1 MIRNC
6 FIYLL
11 LSISCLTSCVADEE
25 ATTGSLHGTIKDSEN
40 GNLLKGCLVVI
51 SPTGKS
57 ITTGD
62 DGSFSFDNLAAG
74 VFSIDV
80 SKNDYEPA
88 KKEVTIVA
96 GQPNKAD
103 MQLTKQMPKL
113 SVNKINLDFSDSETE
128 LPIEIRNDGKST
140 LKWEISTGTKWIK
153 INPTSG
159 TSTKDIASVLISVD
173 RTGLSKG
180 DYNGSINITSNGG
193 TATIKVNM
201 SIKGAVLKVTPS
213 TLDFGEIETSK
224 ELFISNETEIGSITY
239 SIQPSVNWIILSSNE
254 GTVDT
259 NTDKIKVL
267 VNRDGL
273 ATNDYNEKLT
283 INTKD
288 GRKEISVIVK
298 QIERTVAKVGIGSS
312 FSDITET
319 SFSIKGTILSTGGH
333 EISSYGHC
341 WSEHDTPTIEND
353 NKNNFGNSTE
363 IREFTSNISGLD
375 AGKTYYVRAYAVN
388 NKGTVYSEQRNI
400 TMPYIKKPI
409 VKTQGATD
417 IGKDVATLNG
427 NITDN
432 GGDKIIE
439 CGFYYGTSENTE
451 IKKSLGDNSLSAL
464 KLVLTNLKESTTY
477 YYKAYA
483 TNSKGTAYGEVM
495 SFKTLSENA
504 LTVETKS
511 ATDITTKSATL
522 NGTVL
527 DRGSSNITEYG
538 FYYGTNEN
546 TTNKKK
552 LENSMDELKLNLTEL
567 AEGTTYYYKAY
578 ATNSKGTSYG
588 EVLNFTTLP
597 NIEFSNVSVSN
608 ITPTTASV
616 VYSISLAGKTITETG
631 VEYSTQSNFNN
642 AVQSIGSIVHG
653 TVSIELSSL
662 SENTQY
668 YIRPY
673 TILNSSY
680 KTVGNRVSF
689 GTKAYL
695 RIPPTKPIISNISGN
710 SATATSTVTIDPYDE
725 IIEAGMECS
734 KDYYWENSSGYKL
747 FTGTVQSDGTLKVDV
762 TNLHQDFSYNA
773 AFIRAYVITKNVGKL
788 TSPHNY
794 FVFSFY
800 VIGPL
805 TSSVIIAL
813 PLMFCCLYK
822 KKWGYCLL
830 LILDNKK
837 EKRHK
842 YFYSFYHFNRRIIL

>member
-1 MIRNC
+1 M
-6 FIYLL
+6 

-747 FTGTVQSDGTLKVDV
+747 FTERYKVMV
-762 TNLHQDFSYNA
+762 H
-773 AFIRAYVITKNVGKL
+773 
-788 TSPHNY
+788 
-794 FVFSFY
+794 
-800 VIGPL
+800 
-805 TSSVIIAL
+805 
-813 PLMFCCLYK
+813 
-822 KKWGYCLL
+822 
-830 LILDNKK
+830 
-837 EKRHK
+837 
-842 YFYSFYHFNRRIIL
+842 

>member
-1 MIRNC
+1 M
-6 FIYLL
+6 

-710 SATATSTVTIDPYDE
+710 SATATSTVIIDPYDE

-794 FVFSFY
+794 FEF
-800 VIGPL
+800 
-805 TSSVIIAL
+805 
-813 PLMFCCLYK
+813 K
-822 KKWGYCLL
+822 
-830 LILDNKK
+830 
-837 EKRHK
+837 
-842 YFYSFYHFNRRIIL
+842 

>member
-1 MIRNC
+1 M
-6 FIYLL
+6 

-616 VYSISLAGKTITETG
+616 FYSISLAGKTITETG

-794 FVFSFY
+794 FEF
-800 VIGPL
+800 
-805 TSSVIIAL
+805 
-813 PLMFCCLYK
+813 K
-822 KKWGYCLL
+822 
-830 LILDNKK
+830 
-837 EKRHK
+837 
-842 YFYSFYHFNRRIIL
+842 

>member
-1 MIRNC
+1 
-6 FIYLL
+6 
-11 LSISCLTSCVADEE
+11 
-25 ATTGSLHGTIKDSEN
+25 
-40 GNLLKGCLVVI
+40 
-51 SPTGKS
+51 
-57 ITTGD
+57 
-62 DGSFSFDNLAAG
+62 
-74 VFSIDV
+74 
-80 SKNDYEPA
+80 
-88 KKEVTIVA
+88 
-96 GQPNKAD
+96 
-103 MQLTKQMPKL
+103 MQLTKEMPKL
-113 SVNKINLDFSDSETE
+113 LVNKTILDFSDSETE
-128 LPIEIRNDGKST
+128 LPIEISNGGKST

-153 INPTSG
+153 INPTTGS
-159 TSTKDIASVLISVD
+159 TTKDIASVLISVD

-319 SFSIKGTILSTGGH
+319 SFSIKGIILSTGGH

-388 NKGTVYSEQRNI
+388 SKGTVYSEQRNI

-578 ATNSKGTSYG
+578 ATNSKGTAYG

-597 NIEFSNVSVSN
+597 NIEFSNVSVLN

-794 FVFSFY
+794 FEF
-800 VIGPL
+800 
-805 TSSVIIAL
+805 
-813 PLMFCCLYK
+813 K
-822 KKWGYCLL
+822 
-830 LILDNKK
+830 
-837 EKRHK
+837 
-842 YFYSFYHFNRRIIL
+842 

>member
-1 MIRNC
+1 M
-6 FIYLL
+6 

-153 INPTSG
+153 INPTFG

-319 SFSIKGTILSTGGH
+319 SFSIKGIILSTGGH

-794 FVFSFY
+794 FEF
-800 VIGPL
+800 
-805 TSSVIIAL
+805 
-813 PLMFCCLYK
+813 K
-822 KKWGYCLL
+822 
-830 LILDNKK
+830 
-837 EKRHK
+837 
-842 YFYSFYHFNRRIIL
+842 

>member
-1 MIRNC
+1 M
-6 FIYLL
+6 

-319 SFSIKGTILSTGGH
+319 SFSIKGIILSTGGH

-642 AVQSIGSIVHG
+642 AIQSIGSIVHG

-794 FVFSFY
+794 FEF
-800 VIGPL
+800 
-805 TSSVIIAL
+805 
-813 PLMFCCLYK
+813 K
-822 KKWGYCLL
+822 
-830 LILDNKK
+830 
-837 EKRHK
+837 
-842 YFYSFYHFNRRIIL
+842 

>member
-794 FVFSFY
+794 FEF
-800 VIGPL
+800 
-805 TSSVIIAL
+805 
-813 PLMFCCLYK
+813 K
-822 KKWGYCLL
+822 
-830 LILDNKK
+830 
-837 EKRHK
+837 
-842 YFYSFYHFNRRIIL
+842 

>member
-1 MIRNC
+1 M
-6 FIYLL
+6 

-673 TILNSSY
+673 TILNSSS

-794 FVFSFY
+794 FEF
-800 VIGPL
+800 
-805 TSSVIIAL
+805 
-813 PLMFCCLYK
+813 K
-822 KKWGYCLL
+822 
-830 LILDNKK
+830 
-837 EKRHK
+837 
-842 YFYSFYHFNRRIIL
+842 

>member
-1 MIRNC
+1 M
-6 FIYLL
+6 

-40 GNLLKGCLVVI
+40 GNLLKECLVVI

-288 GRKEISVIVK
+288 GRKEISIIVK
-298 QIERTVAKVGIGSS
+298 QIERTVAKVGIDSS

-794 FVFSFY
+794 FEF
-800 VIGPL
+800 
-805 TSSVIIAL
+805 
-813 PLMFCCLYK
+813 K
-822 KKWGYCLL
+822 
-830 LILDNKK
+830 
-837 EKRHK
+837 
-842 YFYSFYHFNRRIIL
+842 

>member
-6 FIYLL
+6 FVYLL
-11 LSISCLTSCVADEE
+11 PLILCLVSCVANEE
-25 ATTGSLHGTIKDSEN
+25 ATTGSLYGTIKDSEN

-62 DGSFSFDNLAAG
+62 DGSFSFDNLSAG
-74 VFSIDV
+74 VFSINV
-80 SKNDYEPA
+80 SKNDYESA

-96 GQPNKAD
+96 GERSNAD
-103 MQLTKQMPKL
+103 MQLTKEMPTL
-113 SVNKINLDFSDSETE
+113 LVNKTNLDFSDIETE
-128 LPIEIRNDGKST
+128 LPIEISNGGKST

-153 INPTSG
+153 VNPTTGS
-159 TSTKDIASVLISVD
+159 TTKDIASVLISVD

-224 ELFISNETEIGSITY
+224 ELFISNETEIGSIAY

-254 GTVDT
+254 GTVDA

-288 GRKEISVIVK
+288 GRKEIPVIVK

-353 NKNNFGNSTE
+353 NKNNFGNSKE
-363 IREFTSNISGLD
+363 IREFTSNIGELD

-388 NKGTVYSEQRNI
+388 DKGTAYSEQRTI
-400 TMPYIKKPI
+400 TMPYLKEPT
-409 VKTQGATD
+409 VKTESATN
-417 IGKDVATLNG
+417 ISKDFATLNG
-427 NITDN
+427 TITDN
-432 GGDKIIE
+432 GGDKITE
-439 CGFYYGTSENTE
+439 CGFYYGTS
-451 IKKSLGDNSLSAL
+451 
-464 KLVLTNLKESTTY
+464 
-477 YYKAYA
+477 
-483 TNSKGTAYGEVM
+483 
-495 SFKTLSENA
+495 
-504 LTVETKS
+504 
-511 ATDITTKSATL
+511 
-522 NGTVL
+522 
-527 DRGSSNITEYG
+527 
-538 FYYGTNEN
+538 EN

-588 EVLNFTTLP
+588 EVLDFTTKKGNAPSVKTLEVSNITTTSVVLNGMILDQGDSGVTECGFYYGISENPSTKKKLNNNTDELKLSLTELAEGTTYYYKAYAINSKGMAYGEVLNFTTLP

-616 VYSISLAGKTITETG
+616 VYSISLAGKTVTETG

-653 TVSIELSSL
+653 TVSIELNSL

-794 FVFSFY
+794 FEF
-800 VIGPL
+800 
-805 TSSVIIAL
+805 
-813 PLMFCCLYK
+813 K
-822 KKWGYCLL
+822 
-830 LILDNKK
+830 
-837 EKRHK
+837 
-842 YFYSFYHFNRRIIL
+842 

>member
-1 MIRNC
+1 M
-6 FIYLL
+6 

-762 TNLHQDFSYNA
+762 TNLYQDFSYNA
-773 AFIRAYVITKNVGKL
+773 AFIRAYVVTKNVGKL

-794 FVFSFY
+794 FEF
-800 VIGPL
+800 
-805 TSSVIIAL
+805 
-813 PLMFCCLYK
+813 K
-822 KKWGYCLL
+822 
-830 LILDNKK
+830 
-837 EKRHK
+837 
-842 YFYSFYHFNRRIIL
+842 

>member
-239 SIQPSVNWIILSSNE
+239 SIKPSVNWIILSSNE

-794 FVFSFY
+794 FEF
-800 VIGPL
+800 
-805 TSSVIIAL
+805 
-813 PLMFCCLYK
+813 K
-822 KKWGYCLL
+822 
-830 LILDNKK
+830 
-837 EKRHK
+837 
-842 YFYSFYHFNRRIIL
+842 

>member
-1 MIRNC
+1 M
-6 FIYLL
+6 

-439 CGFYYGTSENTE
+439 CGFYYGPSENTE

-794 FVFSFY
+794 FEF
-800 VIGPL
+800 
-805 TSSVIIAL
+805 
-813 PLMFCCLYK
+813 K
-822 KKWGYCLL
+822 
-830 LILDNKK
+830 
-837 EKRHK
+837 
-842 YFYSFYHFNRRIIL
+842 

>member
-1 MIRNC
+1 M
-6 FIYLL
+6 

-153 INPTSG
+153 INPTTGS
-159 TSTKDIASVLISVD
+159 TTKDIASVLISVD

-794 FVFSFY
+794 FEF
-800 VIGPL
+800 
-805 TSSVIIAL
+805 
-813 PLMFCCLYK
+813 K
-822 KKWGYCLL
+822 
-830 LILDNKK
+830 
-837 EKRHK
+837 
-842 YFYSFYHFNRRIIL
+842 

>member
-1 MIRNC
+1 M
-6 FIYLL
+6 

-616 VYSISLAGKTITETG
+616 VYSISLARKTITETG

-794 FVFSFY
+794 FEF
-800 VIGPL
+800 
-805 TSSVIIAL
+805 
-813 PLMFCCLYK
+813 K
-822 KKWGYCLL
+822 
-830 LILDNKK
+830 
-837 EKRHK
+837 
-842 YFYSFYHFNRRIIL
+842 

>member
-1 MIRNC
+1 M
-6 FIYLL
+6 

-128 LPIEIRNDGKST
+128 LPRNDGKST

-794 FVFSFY
+794 FEF
-800 VIGPL
+800 
-805 TSSVIIAL
+805 
-813 PLMFCCLYK
+813 K
-822 KKWGYCLL
+822 
-830 LILDNKK
+830 
-837 EKRHK
+837 
-842 YFYSFYHFNRRIIL
+842 

>member
-1 MIRNC
+1 M
-6 FIYLL
+6 

-153 INPTSG
+153 INPTTGS
-159 TSTKDIASVLISVD
+159 TTKDIASVLISVD

-319 SFSIKGTILSTGGH
+319 SFSIKGIILSTGGH

-388 NKGTVYSEQRNI
+388 SKGTVYSEQRNI

-642 AVQSIGSIVHG
+642 AIQSIGSIVHG

-710 SATATSTVTIDPYDE
+710 SATATSTVIIDPYDE

-762 TNLHQDFSYNA
+762 TNLYQDFSYNA
-773 AFIRAYVITKNVGKL
+773 AFIRAYVVTKNVGKL

-794 FVFSFY
+794 FEF
-800 VIGPL
+800 
-805 TSSVIIAL
+805 
-813 PLMFCCLYK
+813 K
-822 KKWGYCLL
+822 
-830 LILDNKK
+830 
-837 EKRHK
+837 
-842 YFYSFYHFNRRIIL
+842 

>member
-1 MIRNC
+1 M
-6 FIYLL
+6 

-375 AGKTYYVRAYAVN
+375 AGKTVRAYAVN

-794 FVFSFY
+794 FEF
-800 VIGPL
+800 
-805 TSSVIIAL
+805 
-813 PLMFCCLYK
+813 K
-822 KKWGYCLL
+822 
-830 LILDNKK
+830 
-837 EKRHK
+837 
-842 YFYSFYHFNRRIIL
+842 

>member
-1 MIRNC
+1 M
-6 FIYLL
+6 

-483 TNSKGTAYGEVM
+483 TNSKGTAYGEIM

-794 FVFSFY
+794 FEF
-800 VIGPL
+800 
-805 TSSVIIAL
+805 
-813 PLMFCCLYK
+813 K
-822 KKWGYCLL
+822 
-830 LILDNKK
+830 
-837 EKRHK
+837 
-842 YFYSFYHFNRRIIL
+842 

>member
-1 MIRNC
+1 M
-6 FIYLL
+6 
-11 LSISCLTSCVADEE
+11 ADEE

-483 TNSKGTAYGEVM
+483 TNSKGTAYGEIM

-794 FVFSFY
+794 FEF
-800 VIGPL
+800 
-805 TSSVIIAL
+805 
-813 PLMFCCLYK
+813 K
-822 KKWGYCLL
+822 
-830 LILDNKK
+830 
-837 EKRHK
+837 
-842 YFYSFYHFNRRIIL
+842 

>member
-1 MIRNC
+1 
-6 FIYLL
+6 
-11 LSISCLTSCVADEE
+11 
-25 ATTGSLHGTIKDSEN
+25 
-40 GNLLKGCLVVI
+40 
-51 SPTGKS
+51 
-57 ITTGD
+57 
-62 DGSFSFDNLAAG
+62 
-74 VFSIDV
+74 
-80 SKNDYEPA
+80 
-88 KKEVTIVA
+88 
-96 GQPNKAD
+96 
-103 MQLTKQMPKL
+103 
-113 SVNKINLDFSDSETE
+113 
-128 LPIEIRNDGKST
+128 
-140 LKWEISTGTKWIK
+140 
-153 INPTSG
+153 
-159 TSTKDIASVLISVD
+159 
-173 RTGLSKG
+173 
-180 DYNGSINITSNGG
+180 
-193 TATIKVNM
+193 M

-319 SFSIKGTILSTGGH
+319 SFSIKGIILSTGGH

-388 NKGTVYSEQRNI
+388 SKGTVYSEQRNI

-527 DRGSSNITEYG
+527 DRGSSNITECG
-538 FYYGTNEN
+538 FYYGTNEK

-642 AVQSIGSIVHG
+642 AIQSIGSIVHG

-710 SATATSTVTIDPYDE
+710 SATATSTVIIDPYDE

-762 TNLHQDFSYNA
+762 TNLYQDFSYNA
-773 AFIRAYVITKNVGKL
+773 AFIRAYVVTKNVGKL

-794 FVFSFY
+794 FEF
-800 VIGPL
+800 
-805 TSSVIIAL
+805 
-813 PLMFCCLYK
+813 K
-822 KKWGYCLL
+822 
-830 LILDNKK
+830 
-837 EKRHK
+837 
-842 YFYSFYHFNRRIIL
+842 

>member
-1 MIRNC
+1 M
-6 FIYLL
+6 

-400 TMPYIKKPI
+400 TMPYIKKTI

-794 FVFSFY
+794 FEF
-800 VIGPL
+800 
-805 TSSVIIAL
+805 
-813 PLMFCCLYK
+813 K
-822 KKWGYCLL
+822 
-830 LILDNKK
+830 
-837 EKRHK
+837 
-842 YFYSFYHFNRRIIL
+842 

>member
-1 MIRNC
+1 M
-6 FIYLL
+6 

-319 SFSIKGTILSTGGH
+319 SFSIKVTILSTEGH

-794 FVFSFY
+794 FEF
-800 VIGPL
+800 
-805 TSSVIIAL
+805 
-813 PLMFCCLYK
+813 K
-822 KKWGYCLL
+822 
-830 LILDNKK
+830 
-837 EKRHK
+837 
-842 YFYSFYHFNRRIIL
+842 

>member
-1 MIRNC
+1 M
-6 FIYLL
+6 

-522 NGTVL
+522 NGTV
-527 DRGSSNITEYG
+527 TEYG

-794 FVFSFY
+794 FEF
-800 VIGPL
+800 
-805 TSSVIIAL
+805 
-813 PLMFCCLYK
+813 K
-822 KKWGYCLL
+822 
-830 LILDNKK
+830 
-837 EKRHK
+837 
-842 YFYSFYHFNRRIIL
+842 

>member
-1 MIRNC
+1 M
-6 FIYLL
+6 

-439 CGFYYGTSENTE
+439 SGFYYGTSENTE

-794 FVFSFY
+794 FEF
-800 VIGPL
+800 
-805 TSSVIIAL
+805 
-813 PLMFCCLYK
+813 K
-822 KKWGYCLL
+822 
-830 LILDNKK
+830 
-837 EKRHK
+837 
-842 YFYSFYHFNRRIIL
+842 

>member
-1 MIRNC
+1 M
-6 FIYLL
+6 

-477 YYKAYA
+477 YYKASA

-794 FVFSFY
+794 FEF
-800 VIGPL
+800 
-805 TSSVIIAL
+805 
-813 PLMFCCLYK
+813 K
-822 KKWGYCLL
+822 
-830 LILDNKK
+830 
-837 EKRHK
+837 
-842 YFYSFYHFNRRIIL
+842 

>member
-1 MIRNC
+1 M
-6 FIYLL
+6 

-153 INPTSG
+153 INPTTGS
-159 TSTKDIASVLISVD
+159 TTKDIASVLISVD

-388 NKGTVYSEQRNI
+388 SKGTVYSEQRNI

-794 FVFSFY
+794 FEF
-800 VIGPL
+800 
-805 TSSVIIAL
+805 
-813 PLMFCCLYK
+813 K
-822 KKWGYCLL
+822 
-830 LILDNKK
+830 
-837 EKRHK
+837 
-842 YFYSFYHFNRRIIL
+842 

>member
-1 MIRNC
+1 M
-6 FIYLL
+6 

-319 SFSIKGTILSTGGH
+319 SFSIKGIILSTGGH

-388 NKGTVYSEQRNI
+388 SKGTVYSEQRNI

-642 AVQSIGSIVHG
+642 AIQSIGSIVHG

-762 TNLHQDFSYNA
+762 TNLYQDFSYNA
-773 AFIRAYVITKNVGKL
+773 AFIRAYVVTKNVGKL

-794 FVFSFY
+794 FEF
-800 VIGPL
+800 
-805 TSSVIIAL
+805 
-813 PLMFCCLYK
+813 K
-822 KKWGYCLL
+822 
-830 LILDNKK
+830 
-837 EKRHK
+837 
-842 YFYSFYHFNRRIIL
+842 

>member
-1 MIRNC
+1 M
-6 FIYLL
+6 

-483 TNSKGTAYGEVM
+483 TNSKGT
-495 SFKTLSENA
+495 
-504 LTVETKS
+504 
-511 ATDITTKSATL
+511 
-522 NGTVL
+522 
-527 DRGSSNITEYG
+527 
-538 FYYGTNEN
+538 
-546 TTNKKK
+546 
-552 LENSMDELKLNLTEL
+552 
-567 AEGTTYYYKAY
+567 
-578 ATNSKGTSYG
+578 SYG

-794 FVFSFY
+794 FEF
-800 VIGPL
+800 
-805 TSSVIIAL
+805 
-813 PLMFCCLYK
+813 K
-822 KKWGYCLL
+822 
-830 LILDNKK
+830 
-837 EKRHK
+837 
-842 YFYSFYHFNRRIIL
+842 

>member
-1 MIRNC
+1 M
-6 FIYLL
+6 
-11 LSISCLTSCVADEE
+11 ADEE

-400 TMPYIKKPI
+400 TMPYIKKTI

-794 FVFSFY
+794 FEF
-800 VIGPL
+800 
-805 TSSVIIAL
+805 
-813 PLMFCCLYK
+813 K
-822 KKWGYCLL
+822 
-830 LILDNKK
+830 
-837 EKRHK
+837 
-842 YFYSFYHFNRRIIL
+842 

>member
-153 INPTSG
+153 INPTTGS
-159 TSTKDIASVLISVD
+159 TTKDIASVLISVD

-319 SFSIKGTILSTGGH
+319 SFSIKGIILSTGGH

-388 NKGTVYSEQRNI
+388 SKGTVYSEQRNI

-527 DRGSSNITEYG
+527 DRGSSNITECG
-538 FYYGTNEN
+538 FYYGTNEK

-642 AVQSIGSIVHG
+642 AIQSIGSIVHG

-710 SATATSTVTIDPYDE
+710 SATATSTVIIDPYDE

-762 TNLHQDFSYNA
+762 TNLYQDFSYNA
-773 AFIRAYVITKNVGKL
+773 AFIRAYVVTKNVGKL

-794 FVFSFY
+794 FEF
-800 VIGPL
+800 
-805 TSSVIIAL
+805 
-813 PLMFCCLYK
+813 K
-822 KKWGYCLL
+822 
-830 LILDNKK
+830 
-837 EKRHK
+837 
-842 YFYSFYHFNRRIIL
+842 

>member
-1 MIRNC
+1 M
-6 FIYLL
+6 

-788 TSPHNY
+788 T
-794 FVFSFY
+794 
-800 VIGPL
+800 
-805 TSSVIIAL
+805 
-813 PLMFCCLYK
+813 
-822 KKWGYCLL
+822 
-830 LILDNKK
+830 
-837 EKRHK
+837 
-842 YFYSFYHFNRRIIL
+842 

>member
-1 MIRNC
+1 M
-6 FIYLL
+6 
-11 LSISCLTSCVADEE
+11 
-25 ATTGSLHGTIKDSEN
+25 
-40 GNLLKGCLVVI
+40 
-51 SPTGKS
+51 
-57 ITTGD
+57 
-62 DGSFSFDNLAAG
+62 
-74 VFSIDV
+74 
-80 SKNDYEPA
+80 
-88 KKEVTIVA
+88 
-96 GQPNKAD
+96 
-103 MQLTKQMPKL
+103 
-113 SVNKINLDFSDSETE
+113 
-128 LPIEIRNDGKST
+128 
-140 LKWEISTGTKWIK
+140 
-153 INPTSG
+153 
-159 TSTKDIASVLISVD
+159 
-173 RTGLSKG
+173 
-180 DYNGSINITSNGG
+180 
-193 TATIKVNM
+193 
-201 SIKGAVLKVTPS
+201 
-213 TLDFGEIETSK
+213 
-224 ELFISNETEIGSITY
+224 
-239 SIQPSVNWIILSSNE
+239 SSNE

-439 CGFYYGTSENTE
+439 RGFYYGTSENTE

-794 FVFSFY
+794 FEF
-800 VIGPL
+800 
-805 TSSVIIAL
+805 
-813 PLMFCCLYK
+813 K
-822 KKWGYCLL
+822 
-830 LILDNKK
+830 
-837 EKRHK
+837 
-842 YFYSFYHFNRRIIL
+842 

>member
-11 LSISCLTSCVADEE
+11 LSISCLTSCVAVEE

-483 TNSKGTAYGEVM
+483 TNSKGT
-495 SFKTLSENA
+495 
-504 LTVETKS
+504 
-511 ATDITTKSATL
+511 
-522 NGTVL
+522 
-527 DRGSSNITEYG
+527 
-538 FYYGTNEN
+538 
-546 TTNKKK
+546 
-552 LENSMDELKLNLTEL
+552 
-567 AEGTTYYYKAY
+567 
-578 ATNSKGTSYG
+578 SYG

-794 FVFSFY
+794 FEF
-800 VIGPL
+800 
-805 TSSVIIAL
+805 
-813 PLMFCCLYK
+813 K
-822 KKWGYCLL
+822 
-830 LILDNKK
+830 
-837 EKRHK
+837 
-842 YFYSFYHFNRRIIL
+842 

>member
-1 MIRNC
+1 M
-6 FIYLL
+6 

-794 FVFSFY
+794 FEF
-800 VIGPL
+800 
-805 TSSVIIAL
+805 
-813 PLMFCCLYK
+813 K
-822 KKWGYCLL
+822 
-830 LILDNKK
+830 
-837 EKRHK
+837 
-842 YFYSFYHFNRRIIL
+842 

>member
-1 MIRNC
+1 M
-6 FIYLL
+6 

-642 AVQSIGSIVHG
+642 AIQSIGSIVHG

-794 FVFSFY
+794 FEF
-800 VIGPL
+800 
-805 TSSVIIAL
+805 
-813 PLMFCCLYK
+813 K
-822 KKWGYCLL
+822 
-830 LILDNKK
+830 
-837 EKRHK
+837 
-842 YFYSFYHFNRRIIL
+842 

>member
-1 MIRNC
+1 M
-6 FIYLL
+6 

-153 INPTSG
+153 INPTTGS
-159 TSTKDIASVLISVD
+159 TTKDIASVLISVD

-319 SFSIKGTILSTGGH
+319 SFSIKGIILSTGGH

-527 DRGSSNITEYG
+527 DRGSSNITECG
-538 FYYGTNEN
+538 FYYGTNEK

-642 AVQSIGSIVHG
+642 AIQSIGSIVHG

-710 SATATSTVTIDPYDE
+710 SATATSTVIIDPYDE

-762 TNLHQDFSYNA
+762 TNLYQDFSYNA
-773 AFIRAYVITKNVGKL
+773 AFIRAYVVTKNVGKL

-794 FVFSFY
+794 FEF
-800 VIGPL
+800 
-805 TSSVIIAL
+805 
-813 PLMFCCLYK
+813 K
-822 KKWGYCLL
+822 
-830 LILDNKK
+830 
-837 EKRHK
+837 
-842 YFYSFYHFNRRIIL
+842 

>member
-1 MIRNC
+1 M
-6 FIYLL
+6 

-773 AFIRAYVITKNVGKL
+773 AFIRAYIITKNVGKL

-794 FVFSFY
+794 FEF
-800 VIGPL
+800 
-805 TSSVIIAL
+805 
-813 PLMFCCLYK
+813 K
-822 KKWGYCLL
+822 
-830 LILDNKK
+830 
-837 EKRHK
+837 
-842 YFYSFYHFNRRIIL
+842 

>member
-1 MIRNC
+1 M
-6 FIYLL
+6 

-734 KDYYWENSSGYKL
+734 KDYSWENSSGYKL

-794 FVFSFY
+794 FEF
-800 VIGPL
+800 
-805 TSSVIIAL
+805 
-813 PLMFCCLYK
+813 K
-822 KKWGYCLL
+822 
-830 LILDNKK
+830 
-837 EKRHK
+837 
-842 YFYSFYHFNRRIIL
+842 